1 MLQTLF
7 GPIQYLYRV
16 WTSSAALFLA
26 PSLPPHILPLSSHSL
41 FCFLPS
47 FCSVSF
53 LFSLVAHILFC
64 LFLLSSF
71 LHFLLFSPFL
81 VILGFLIS
89 CALTTSPHFP
99 SSDPSGPETPSFS
112 AHCSLPPPKVLT
124 PQHTALCAA
133 VHTLG
138 LQRDLIAK
146 VCLSPGG
153 AIVVYTSGGG
163 GGYLVI
169 GFPFSQW
176 KGMFR

>member
-16 WTSSAALFLA
+16 WTSSDALFLA
-26 PSLPPHILPLSSHSL
+26 PSLPPHILPLSPHSL

-71 LHFLLFSPFL
+71 LHFLLFAPLPF
-81 VILGFLIS
+81 ILDFLIS

-112 AHCSLPPPKVLT
+112 ALRPLPPPKVLT

-133 VHTLG
+133 SCSHPGPPEGPHCQSVSVTWWCHSCICIWG
-138 LQRDLIAK
+138 WGWVPSHR
-146 VCLSPGG
+146 VPFLSVEGD
-153 AIVVYTSGGG
+153 V
-163 GGYLVI
+163 
-169 GFPFSQW
+169 
-176 KGMFR
+176 

>member
-1 MLQTLF
+1 MLLILSR
-7 GPIQYLYRV
+7 PIRCLHRV
-16 WTSSAALFLA
+16 KTSYDALFLA

-71 LHFLLFSPFL
+71 LHFLLFAPLPF
-81 VILGFLIS
+81 ILDFLIS

-112 AHCSLPPPKVLT
+112 AHRPLPPPKVLT

-138 LQRDLIAK
+138 LRRDLIAK

-153 AIVVYTSGGG
+153 AIVVYASGGG

-176 KGMFR
+176 RGMYR